1 MTLTHVRP
9 FVLAASCLTALT
21 GVVAFS
27 TAESREAEPRFRLP
41 AFLVA
46 ITDTIPTLGTPG
58 SDASG
63 ISADAMEA
71 AWMPVDAPLERVE
84 LVFSL
89 NRLMVPVAGFEPD
102 DLDDSFYARR
112 SGGRTHEAIDI
123 AADAGTPVVAVS
135 DGSVIRKHTNRLGG
149 RVLYTLS
156 PDGRYAFY
164 YAHLDG
170 YAPGI
175 EVDRTVLQGDTLG
188 YVGNSGNARYTVPH
202 LHFQIIETGGRAAS
216 QLYRG
221 RKLNPYRLFRNSGVY
236 NTRMGRA
243 RS

>member
-1 MTLTHVRP
+1 M
-9 FVLAASCLTALT
+9 FVLALC
-21 GVVAFS
+21 
-27 TAESREAEPRFRLP
+27 LP
-41 AFLVA
+41 AVA
-46 ITDTIPTLGTPG
+46 GIATLASADSMEPEARFSLPVYFVAQTDTIPVLGVR
-58 SDASG
+58 DAEAQG
-63 ISADAMEA
+63 VSADAMEA
-71 AWMPVDAPLERVE
+71 AGVPVDVPVEPVE

-123 AADAGTPVVAVS
+123 AADRGTPVVSVS
-135 DGSVIRKHTNRLGG
+135 DGSIIRKHTNRLGG
-149 RVLYTLS
+149 RVLYTES

-170 YAPGI
+170 YAPDM
-175 EVDRTVLQGDTLG
+175 EVGRMISQGDTLG
-188 YVGNSGNARYTVPH
+188 YVGNSGNARYTVAH
-202 LHFQIIETGGRAAS
+202 LHFQIIETGGRNSS